1 MSVEVKVPSVGES
14 IKEGMIGTW
23 RKSSGDM
30 VQRDEVLLDLETDK
44 ASVEIVAE
52 VSGKLEIIAKVGQV
66 VKIGE
71 VIAKIDPS
79 AAPSASPASTSS
91 ASSASVVAGSTS
103 TPVSANPQGS
113 TSPSLD
119 NGPAVRRMAAETG
132 IDPKSIAG
140 SGKDQ
145 RVTKGDMIQAQES
158 GTSSAA
164 AKGPSQ
170 TQSTSIKGKTETT
183 PSMESLKQPGG
194 SREDARKPMSMMRR
208 RIAERLVQSQNTA
221 AILTTFNEL
230 DMTAVTDLR
239 KRYADKFQ
247 EKYNIKLGF
256 MGFFI
261 KAAVDAL
268 QTFPEIN
275 AFIDGNDLIY
285 HNYCDFS
292 VAVSTEKG
300 LLTPVIRDCDKMSI
314 AGIELAIAAM
324 AKKARDN
331 KISIDDLTGGT
342 FTISNGGIF
351 GSLMSTPII
360 NPPQT
365 AILGMH
371 KTMMRPIVMPDGKIE
386 ARPMMYLALSYDHRV
401 VDGKEAVQFLVRI
414 KENLEDPA
422 RLLLGV

>member
-1 MSVEVKVPSVGES
+1 MPVEVKVPSVGES

-23 RKSSGDM
+23 RKASGDL

-52 VSGKLEIIAKVGQV
+52 VSGKLEILAKVGQV

-71 VIAKIDPS
+71 VIANIDPS
-79 AAPSASPASTSS
+79 ASMPAQTPTAAKESNAAST
-91 ASSASVVAGSTS
+91 AKEA
-103 TPVSANPQGS
+103 
-113 TSPSLD
+113 D

-132 IDPKSIAG
+132 IDPNTLEG

-145 RVTKGDMIQAQES
+145 RVTKGDMIHAQEKAATS
-158 GTSSAA
+158 PQTSKASPAQSSSA
-164 AKGPSQ
+164 
-170 TQSTSIKGKTETT
+170 QSAPKGKNE
-183 PSMESLKQPGG
+183 PSAPVELPKLSG
-194 SREDARKPMSMMRR
+194 SAREDSRKPMSMMRR

-230 DMTAVTDLR
+230 DMTAVTELR

-268 QTFPEIN
+268 QTYPEIN
-275 AFIDGNDLIY
+275 AFIDGNDVIY

-371 KTMMRPIVMPDGKIE
+371 KTMLRPIVMPDGKIE
-386 ARPMMYLALSYDHRV
+386 ARPMMYLALSYDHRM

>member
-1 MSVEVKVPSVGES
+1 
-14 IKEGMIGTW
+14 
-23 RKSSGDM
+23 
-30 VQRDEVLLDLETDK
+30 
-44 ASVEIVAE
+44 
-52 VSGKLEIIAKVGQV
+52 
-66 VKIGE
+66 
-71 VIAKIDPS
+71 
-79 AAPSASPASTSS
+79 
-91 ASSASVVAGSTS
+91 
-103 TPVSANPQGS
+103 
-113 TSPSLD
+113 
-119 NGPAVRRMAAETG
+119 
-132 IDPKSIAG
+132 
-140 SGKDQ
+140 
-145 RVTKGDMIQAQES
+145 
-158 GTSSAA
+158 
-164 AKGPSQ
+164 
-170 TQSTSIKGKTETT
+170 
-183 PSMESLKQPGG
+183 
-194 SREDARKPMSMMRR
+194 MMRR

-230 DMTAVTDLR
+230 DMTAVTELR

-275 AFIDGNDLIY
+275 AFIDGNDVIY
-285 HNYCDFS
+285 HSYCDFS

-371 KTMMRPIVMPDGKIE
+371 KTMLRPIVMPDGKIE
-386 ARPMMYLALSYDHRV
+386 ARPMMYLALSYDHRM

>member
-1 MSVEVKVPSVGES
+1 MPVEVKVPSVGES
-14 IKEGMIGTW
+14 IKEGMVGAW
-23 RKSSGDM
+23 RKASGDL

-52 VSGKLEIIAKVGQV
+52 VSGKLEILAKVGQV

-71 VIAKIDPS
+71 VIAHIDPS
-79 AAPSASPASTSS
+79 ASIPEQLPTAAKESNTASNAKE
-91 ASSASVVAGSTS
+91 A
-103 TPVSANPQGS
+103 
-113 TSPSLD
+113 D

-132 IDPKSIAG
+132 INPNTLEG

-145 RVTKGDMIQAQES
+145 RITKGDMIHAQEKSATSPQTSKASPTQIPSAPSAPKGKNEPSTPLELPKLS
-158 GTSSAA
+158 GTA
-164 AKGPSQ
+164 
-170 TQSTSIKGKTETT
+170 
-183 PSMESLKQPGG
+183 
-194 SREDARKPMSMMRR
+194 REDSRKPMSMMRR

-230 DMTAVTDLR
+230 DMTAVTELR

-268 QTFPEIN
+268 QTYPEIN
-275 AFIDGNDLIY
+275 AFIDGTDVIY

-371 KTMMRPIVMPDGKIE
+371 KTMLRPIVMPDGKIE
-386 ARPMMYLALSYDHRV
+386 ARPMMYLALSYDHRM

>member
-23 RKSSGDM
+23 RKASGDL

-52 VSGKLEIIAKVGQV
+52 VSGKLDIIAKVGQV
-66 VKIGE
+66 VKIGD
-71 VIAKIDPS
+71 VIALIDPKTS
-79 AAPSASPASTSS
+79 APVQTPTAAKESEASASKAD
-91 ASSASVVAGSTS
+91 
-103 TPVSANPQGS
+103 
-113 TSPSLD
+113 D

-132 IDPKSIAG
+132 INPNTLEG

-145 RVTKGDMIQAQES
+145 RVTKGDMIHAQEKAAVS
-158 GTSSAA
+158 PQVSSKSCDQTSASSAQ
-164 AKGPSQ
+164 PSAP
-170 TQSTSIKGKTETT
+170 KVKNE
-183 PSMESLKQPGG
+183 PSAPLDLPKLSG
-194 SREDARKPMSMMRR
+194 SAREDSRKPMSMMRR

-230 DMTAVTDLR
+230 DMTAVTELR

-275 AFIDGNDLIY
+275 AFIDGNDVIY

-371 KTMMRPIVMPDGKIE
+371 KTMLRPIVMPDGKIE
-386 ARPMMYLALSYDHRV
+386 ARPMMYLALSYDHRM

>member
-52 VSGKLEIIAKVGQV
+52 VSGKLEIIAKVGLV

-91 ASSASVVAGSTS
+91 ASVVAGSTS
-103 TPVSANPQGS
+103 APVSVNSQGS

-158 GTSSAA
+158 GASSAA
-164 AKGPSQ
+164 AKGPSA
-170 TQSTSIKGKTETT
+170 QSTSTSTSKGKPDST
-183 PSMESLKQPGG
+183 PSMESLKQPGL

-371 KTMMRPIVMPDGKIE
+371 KTMLRPIVMPDGKIE

>member
-1 MSVEVKVPSVGES
+1 MPVEVKVPSVGES

-23 RKSSGDM
+23 RKASGEL

-52 VSGKLEIIAKVGQV
+52 VSGKLEILAKVGQV

-71 VIAKIDPS
+71 VIAHID
-79 AAPSASPASTSS
+79 SS
-91 ASSASVVAGSTS
+91 ASAPVQPSTAAKDS
-103 TPVSANPQGS
+103 NAATTAKEA
-113 TSPSLD
+113 D

-132 IDPKSIAG
+132 INPSNVEG
-140 SGKDQ
+140 TGKDH
-145 RVTKGDMIQAQES
+145 RVTKGDMIHAQEKAATSPQSSKATPAQSSTSSPQSAPKVKNETSAPVELPKLS
-158 GTSSAA
+158 GTA
-164 AKGPSQ
+164 
-170 TQSTSIKGKTETT
+170 
-183 PSMESLKQPGG
+183 
-194 SREDARKPMSMMRR
+194 REDSRKPMSMMRR

-221 AILTTFNEL
+221 AILTTFNDL
-230 DMTAVTDLR
+230 DMTAVTELR

-268 QTFPEIN
+268 QTYPEIN
-275 AFIDGNDLIY
+275 AFIDGNDVIY

-371 KTMMRPIVMPDGKIE
+371 KTMLRPIVMPDGKIE
-386 ARPMMYLALSYDHRV
+386 ARPMMYLALSYDHRM

>member
-1 MSVEVKVPSVGES
+1 MAIEVKVPGVGES
-14 IKEGMIGTW
+14 VKEGMIGSW
-23 RKSSGDM
+23 RKSSGDF
-30 VQRDEVLLDLETDK
+30 VTRDEVLLELETDK
-44 ASVEIVAE
+44 ATVEVIAE
-52 VSGKLEIIAKVGQV
+52 ASGKLQIIAQAGTV

-71 VIAKIDPS
+71 VIAKIEEAE
-79 AAPSASPASTSS
+79 AAAVKQP
-91 ASSASVVAGSTS
+91 STS
-103 TPVSANPQGS
+103 TQTAKAPASEKEDN
-113 TSPSLD
+113 
-119 NGPAVRRMAAETG
+119 NGPAVRRIAEETG
-132 IDPKSIAG
+132 INPRDVSG
-140 SGKDQ
+140 TGKDG
-145 RVTKGDMIQAQES
+145 RVTKGDMLAHAASSGES
-158 GTSSAA
+158 KVA
-164 AKGPSQ
+164 
-170 TQSTSIKGKTETT
+170 KTEASKSAQPVASPQASVNLKTT
-183 PSMESLKQPGG
+183 DIAVGTLAT
-194 SREDARKPMSMMRR
+194 SRQDTRKPMSMMRR
-208 RIAERLVQSQNTA
+208 RIAERLVSSQNTA

-230 DMTAVTDLR
+230 DMTAVNDLR

-247 EKYNIKLGF
+247 EKHGIKLGF

-261 KAAVDAL
+261 KASVDAL
-268 QTFPEIN
+268 QAFPEIN
-275 AFIDGNDLIY
+275 AFIDGNDIVY

-300 LLTPVIRDCDKMSI
+300 LVTPVIRDCDKMNI
-314 AGIELAIAAM
+314 AQVELAIAAM
-324 AKKARDN
+324 AKKAREN

-371 KTMMRPIVMPDGKIE
+371 KTQLRPVVMPDGKIE
-386 ARPMMYLALSYDHRV
+386 ARPMMYLALSYDHRM

>member
-1 MSVEVKVPSVGES
+1 MPVEVKVPSVGES

-23 RKSSGDM
+23 RKASGDL

-52 VSGKLEIIAKVGQV
+52 VSGKLEILAKVGQV

-71 VIAKIDPS
+71 VIANIDPAASMPAQTPTATKETS
-79 AAPSASPASTSS
+79 AASPAKE
-91 ASSASVVAGSTS
+91 A
-103 TPVSANPQGS
+103 
-113 TSPSLD
+113 D

-132 IDPKSIAG
+132 INPNTLEG

-145 RVTKGDMIQAQES
+145 RVTKGDMIHAQEKAA
-158 GTSSAA
+158 TSPQTSNAAPAQSA
-164 AKGPSQ
+164 
-170 TQSTSIKGKTETT
+170 QSAPKGKNEPSAPVELPKLSATT
-183 PSMESLKQPGG
+183 
-194 SREDARKPMSMMRR
+194 REDSRKPMSMMRR

-230 DMTAVTDLR
+230 DMTAVTELR

-268 QTFPEIN
+268 QTYPEIN
-275 AFIDGNDLIY
+275 AFIDGNDVIY

-371 KTMMRPIVMPDGKIE
+371 KTMLRPIVMPDGKIE
-386 ARPMMYLALSYDHRV
+386 ARPMMYLALSYDHRM